1 MFATHYIFK
10 IIPPILLSVTGIAQ
24 TTYAQSADVASNART
39 YSPKY
44 FETYAPQTALDM
56 VERIPGFEINVA
68 DEKRGL
74 GQGGAN
80 ILINGKRLTGKTDPE
95 QQLARISANSVT
107 NIKVVDGASLSIA
120 GLSGQVV
127 NIQTK
132 VSGIS
137 GNWRWSPEFKSG
149 IEPDWFN
156 GEISL
161 TGSTGHIDYAFKLK
175 NNSRR
180 VWKNGPEIL
189 KNQSGN
195 VFETRGELIKEFY
208 DRPSI
213 GIDLTYKPRP
223 EHIMNL
229 NAEYE
234 VFNYTGIG
242 LSDQLAVTSPGQ
254 TLSTRLDVNG
264 EQWSSQIGADYEFPL
279 GAGSIKFIGLQEL
292 EHSNPK
298 RQFDTV
304 DVAGL
309 LSRLQFPQTSDKSE
323 TIFRA
328 EYSLPVGSKQSWQA
342 AIEGAFNDLDVENQ
356 FLFAGRDGVL
366 VEGAL
371 NNFKVGEDRAEVTLT
386 YSRQFSPALNMQ
398 MSLGGEYSVLEQ
410 ERDGFTVN
418 ESRKFFRPKGFIST
432 TYKSS
437 PTLDIRTRFE
447 REVGQL
453 NFFDFVSSTNL
464 QDDLDVTANPDLVP
478 EQNWL
483 GNVEF
488 DKNLGQGNRFKV
500 KFYGE
505 AISDIVDR
513 IPIGANGEGVGNLD
527 QAYKY
532 GVDIASTFKGEQW
545 GWAGT
550 QLDLRLDLRKSSL
563 KDPLLGFSRRINSDK
578 KAFYSASFRHDIKDT
593 DWAYG
598 FSADRFF
605 RALDYRTFSFSDSHF
620 TTPYVLAFVEHKN
633 IAGLKLRLTASNLT
647 NRGEFLQRTFYD
659 NRRDTG
665 EINKIEQ
672 RTRTLKPF
680 LHIDLSGQF

>member
-1 MFATHYIFK
+1 MFATRHIFK
-10 IIPPILLSVTGIAQ
+10 IIPPILLSVTGFAQ
-24 TTYAQSADVASNART
+24 TTYAQSAAPASNART
-39 YSPKY
+39 YNSAY
-44 FETYAPQTALDM
+44 FKTYAPQTALDM
-56 VERIPGFEINVA
+56 VRRIPGFEISVA

-80 ILINGKRLTGKTDPE
+80 ILINGKRLTGKTEPE

-107 NIKVVDGASLSIA
+107 NIEVMDGASLSIS

-132 VSGIS
+132 VSGIA

-156 GEISL
+156 GEISV
-161 TGSTGHIDYAFKLK
+161 TGSTGKIDYAFKLK
-175 NNSRR
+175 NSSRR
-180 VWKNGPEIL
+180 VWKNGPETL
-189 KNQSGN
+189 KNQSGD
-195 VFETRGELIKEFY
+195 VFETRDEQIKEFF

-213 GIDLTYKPRP
+213 GMDLTYKPRP
-223 EHIMNL
+223 EHIINL
-229 NAEYE
+229 NAEYKE
-234 VFNYTGIG
+234 LKFTGLGI
-242 LSDQLAVTSPGQ
+242 SDQLAITPPGK
-254 TLSTRLDVNG
+254 TLSTRLDIDG
-264 EQWSSQIGADYEFPL
+264 EQWSSQLGADYEFPL
-279 GAGSIKFIGLQEL
+279 GAGSIKLIGLQEL
-292 EHSNPK
+292 EHTNPK

-304 DVAGL
+304 DMAGL

-328 EYSLPVGSKQSWQA
+328 EYSLPIDSVHNWQA

-366 VEGAL
+366 VEGAV
-371 NNFKVGEDRAEVTLT
+371 NNFKVSEDRAEATLT
-386 YSRQFSPALNMQ
+386 YSRQFSSALNMQ
-398 MSLGGEYSVLEQ
+398 ISLGGEYSILIQ
-410 ERDGFTVN
+410 ERDGVIAQ
-418 ESRKFFRPKGFIST
+418 RPRQFFRPKGYIST
-432 TYKSS
+432 TYNLS

-464 QDDLDVTANPDLVP
+464 QDDLDVTANPELVP
-478 EQNWL
+478 EQSWL

-513 IPIGANGEGVGNLD
+513 IPIGASGEGVGNLD
-527 QAYKY
+527 QAYRY
-532 GVDIASTFKGEQW
+532 GIDIASTLKGEQW

-578 KAFYSASFRHDIKDT
+578 KAFYSASFRHDIKNT

-598 FSADRFF
+598 FSANRFF
-605 RALDYRTFSFSDSHF
+605 TALDYRTFSVADSHF
-620 TTPYVLAFVEHKN
+620 TTLLMF
-633 IAGLKLRLTASNLT
+633 
-647 NRGEFLQRTFYD
+647 
-659 NRRDTG
+659 
-665 EINKIEQ
+665 
-672 RTRTLKPF
+672 
-680 LHIDLSGQF
+680 